1 MNQAGNGAS
10 PLRRA
15 IRPWMLVAFVVG
27 DILGAGIYARV
38 GGVAAEAGGLVWLA
52 FAVGIA
58 IAALTAVTYG
68 DLASRYPG
76 AGGAALFV
84 QQAFRSPWLTFLVG
98 FAVLTSALTSASAVA
113 RVFGGEYLGA
123 FVDLPALPVAVVF
136 VLAIAALNL
145 RGISESIVV
154 NVVCTVVEAGG
165 LLLIVALGA
174 AALAAGT
181 AEPARALE
189 LGAEPGTSAV
199 WAVLGGAAVAFY
211 ACIGFEDVANLAE
224 EAQDPQRSLPRA
236 LLGGLAIAGA
246 IYVAVG
252 LAAVLV
258 VEPEVLAASSA
269 PLLEVVQASPV
280 RVPERAFA
288 GVALLAVSNTAL
300 INMIMASRL
309 LYGMAD
315 QGVVPRVLARVHPTR
330 RTPSTAIA
338 FTTLVALGLVATGDL
353 GDLADTTVVLLL
365 GVFILVNG
373 AALRLRGPDSR
384 VPAGV
389 PALAIVSCLVLLAQL
404 PAEQFL
410 RAGLALGAGAVLYG
424 LGHLSR
430 RAART
435 RPPAA
440 GGGSPPPRR

>member
-1 MNQAGNGAS
+1 
-10 PLRRA
+10 
-15 IRPWMLVAFVVG
+15 
-27 DILGAGIYARV
+27 
-38 GGVAAEAGGLVWLA
+38 
-52 FAVGIA
+52 
-58 IAALTAVTYG
+58 
-68 DLASRYPG
+68 
-76 AGGAALFV
+76 
-84 QQAFRSPWLTFLVG
+84 
-98 FAVLTSALTSASAVA
+98 
-113 RVFGGEYLGA
+113 
-123 FVDLPALPVAVVF
+123 
-136 VLAIAALNL
+136 
-145 RGISESIVV
+145 
-154 NVVCTVVEAGG
+154 
-165 LLLIVALGA
+165 
-174 AALAAGT
+174 
-181 AEPARALE
+181 
-189 LGAEPGTSAV
+189 
-199 WAVLGGAAVAFY
+199 
-211 ACIGFEDVANLAE
+211 
-224 EAQDPQRSLPRA
+224 
-236 LLGGLAIAGA
+236 
-246 IYVAVG
+246 
-252 LAAVLV
+252 
-258 VEPEVLAASSA
+258 
-269 PLLEVVQASPV
+269 VVQASPV

-315 QGVVPRVLARVHPTR
+315 QGVVPRVFARVHPTR

-365 GVFILVNG
+365 GVFVLVNG

-435 RPPAA
+435 QRPAA